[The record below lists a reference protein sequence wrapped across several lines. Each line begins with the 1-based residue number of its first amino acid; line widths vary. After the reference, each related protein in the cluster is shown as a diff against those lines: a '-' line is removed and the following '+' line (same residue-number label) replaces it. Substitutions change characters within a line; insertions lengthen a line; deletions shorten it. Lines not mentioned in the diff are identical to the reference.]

1 MRGRSGSRVV
11 AWLAIGLVVLGIGIA
26 AVDRLLNPSR
36 VGPVPA
42 AAFAMPEG
50 TQTLFGLDV
59 RKLRDSPLLETLS
72 APLREWM
79 QGDQGRL
86 LAELGIDPLEI
97 VDEAVVGWRPVAGGA
112 GLIAVARGRFDAP
125 ALRDLAARAPD
136 AALETRET
144 PGVALHLVTAAGA
157 EPALALAVLDA
168 DHAVLGTPEDVLTV
182 IENRERGSEPLRSS
196 PGLAAML
203 EAVEPGAHFWAVN
216 GDGALVEA
224 LRPYTRRLPFPA
236 LPKLNGLAAWGATS
250 PVLALDVVARAEDP
264 QGARSLGDT
273 LGGILTLAKLQS
285 GVFPEA
291 ARIAS
296 TASVAVD
303 ERDVQLGVRVPK
315 DVLEALLDRL
325 EQAAPP
331 APDQ

>member
-1 MRGRSGSRVV
+1 V
-11 AWLAIGLVVLGIGIA
+11 AWLAIALVALGIGIA
-26 AVDRLLNPSR
+26 AVDRLLNPAR

-42 AAFAMPEG
+42 AALAMPEG

-72 APLREWM
+72 GPLQEWLE
-79 QGDQGRL
+79 GDQGRL
-86 LAELGIDPLEI
+86 LSELGIDPLEI
-97 VDEAVVGWRPVAGGA
+97 VDEAVVGWRPGSGP
-112 GLIAVARGRFDAP
+112 IAVARGRFDAR
-125 ALRDLAARAPD
+125 ALGDLAAGAPE
-136 AALETRET
+136 AALERRDT
-144 PGVALHLVTAAGA
+144 PGVALHLETAAGA

-168 DHAVLGTPEDVLTV
+168 DNAVLGSPKDVLTL
-182 IENRERGSEPLRSS
+182 IGNRERGDEPLRSS

-236 LPKLNGLAAWGATS
+236 LPNLKGLAAWGATS
-250 PVLALDVVARAEDP
+250 PVLALDVLARAEDP
-264 QGARSLGDT
+264 DGARSLADT
-273 LGGILTLAKLQS
+273 LGGVLTLAKLQS
-285 GVFPEA
+285 GVLPEA

-303 ERDVQLGVRVPK
+303 DRDVQLGIRVPK
-315 DVLEALLDRL
+315 DVLEALLARL
-325 EQAAPP
+325 ESAAPT
-331 APDQ
+331 APDPDQ